1 MRKNLKK
8 VLATS
13 MCAVMLLSVWGCS
26 KDDSK
31 KEETKETTKKEKVEE
46 VKPLSYKLDI
56 NDDITSLDETA
67 EISELLYG
75 LFLEDINYAVD
86 GGLYGEMIKNRSFE
100 YGKLA
105 IGDSKHGWTNTKN
118 AELTVNDGSTDLTSI
133 NTKNPKYA
141 IINNTADTLEGIA
154 NNGFLSG
161 LSIEAGKT
169 YKVSAYIKG
178 MDGFNGNV
186 EFSFSS
192 SDEQTTYGKSSV
204 EKVNANWWKYETEI
218 TVDTTVNKNAK
229 FFVKIPKGKIAVD
242 MISVFPKETYNNRE
256 NGLRKDLV
264 EYLKSLNPK
273 FLRFPG
279 GCVIEG
285 KSLETAYNWKD
296 SIGNGEKVT
305 INGKETVGD
314 VSVRPIG
321 VDIWADLNKA
331 SAHPY
336 YASYGLGFY
345 EYFLLCEDL
354 GALAVPVLNA
364 GMSCPIQSPKYEE
377 LDVNSEEFKTYIQD
391 ALDLVEFCRG
401 DASTKWGAV
410 RIAMGHS
417 EPFELKYI
425 GIGNEQWQESYF
437 VHYKKFVEAFK
448 EAEAQR
454 PELYKD
460 IELIVANGP
469 ASSDTFGW
477 DKVEKNGGL
486 DYAGLV
492 DEHYYQTPSWFLS
505 NTDRYDS
512 YKRGTTKV
520 FLGEYAAKSNT
531 LTAALAEAAYL
542 TGVERNADVVEMAC
556 YAPLFAN
563 ETANQWTPDMI
574 WFSNNDVYG
583 SVNYY
588 IQKMYANNVGTK
600 ILNTEFKKTEGTGE
614 KKVLSG
620 KIGLG
625 TWETAAEFDDL
636 KVVSNKTKK
645 ILYTQNF
652 KNETSIKD
660 AEVVEGNFKVTN
672 GVLKQLNS
680 GAAKN
685 TNTGDVAYFG
695 DEDWSDYTM
704 TVKATATSGKE
715 GFIIPIAVKDKDNCF
730 FWNFGG
736 WGNTVSCLQQVENG
750 AKSDQITGT
759 VKDMSVQYGKEYDL
773 KIVVSG
779 NNIKCY
785 SFGALV
791 IDYTYKTGDSIY
803 QTVSFDEVSNDV
815 IVKLVNVKAED
826 IDVTLTLPTADLYNK
841 EAKLIQLKGKSGSD
855 TNSLNNQENVITTE
869 STINISKEF
878 TYKVPKLSATI
889 IRIHKN

>member
-1 MRKNLKK
+1 
-8 VLATS
+8 
-13 MCAVMLLSVWGCS
+13 
-26 KDDSK
+26 
-31 KEETKETTKKEKVEE
+31 
-46 VKPLSYKLDI
+46 
-56 NDDITSLDETA
+56 
-67 EISELLYG
+67 
-75 LFLEDINYAVD
+75 
-86 GGLYGEMIKNRSFE
+86 
-100 YGKLA
+100 
-105 IGDSKHGWTNTKN
+105 
-118 AELTVNDGSTDLTSI
+118 
-133 NTKNPKYA
+133 
-141 IINNTADTLEGIA
+141 
-154 NNGFLSG
+154 
-161 LSIEAGKT
+161 
-169 YKVSAYIKG
+169 
-178 MDGFNGNV
+178 
-186 EFSFSS
+186 
-192 SDEQTTYGKSSV
+192 
-204 EKVNANWWKYETEI
+204 
-218 TVDTTVNKNAK
+218 
-229 FFVKIPKGKIAVD
+229 
-242 MISVFPKETYNNRE
+242 
-256 NGLRKDLV
+256 
-264 EYLKSLNPK
+264 
-273 FLRFPG
+273 
-279 GCVIEG
+279 
-285 KSLETAYNWKD
+285 
-296 SIGNGEKVT
+296 
-305 INGKETVGD
+305 
-314 VSVRPIG
+314 
-321 VDIWADLNKA
+321 
-331 SAHPY
+331 
-336 YASYGLGFY
+336 
-345 EYFLLCEDL
+345 
-354 GALAVPVLNA
+354 
-364 GMSCPIQSPKYEE
+364 
-377 LDVNSEEFKTYIQD
+377 
-391 ALDLVEFCRG
+391 
-401 DASTKWGAV
+401 
-410 RIAMGHS
+410 
-417 EPFELKYI
+417 
-425 GIGNEQWQESYF
+425 
-437 VHYKKFVEAFK
+437 
-448 EAEAQR
+448 
-454 PELYKD
+454 
-460 IELIVANGP
+460 
-469 ASSDTFGW
+469 
-477 DKVEKNGGL
+477 
-486 DYAGLV
+486 
-492 DEHYYQTPSWFLS
+492 
-505 NTDRYDS
+505 
-512 YKRGTTKV
+512 
-520 FLGEYAAKSNT
+520 
-531 LTAALAEAAYL
+531 
-542 TGVERNADVVEMAC
+542 
-556 YAPLFAN
+556 
-563 ETANQWTPDMI
+563 MI

-841 EAKLIQLKGKSGSD
+841 EAKLIQLKGNSGSD
-855 TNSLNNQENVITTE
+855 TNSLNAQEKVITTE
-869 STINISKEF
+869 STISVSKEF

-889 IRIHKN
+889 IRIHKLQ